1 MIPYHNLVRKHN
13 SIKSQYKDLTDIVYK
28 KGQFFDGVMTQ
39 LVEKKLR
46 ELTGY
51 KYCRLVSN
59 GTAGLYTLA
68 TYYKS
73 KGLDAVS
80 LPRLTYRATH
90 NAFLRAGYEVNFLDY
105 NQKDLLAIE
114 DDSDSLLVRVGLLG
128 KQPCEVINNRPVI
141 DDACQNWI
149 NSKSVHTKVISFD
162 PTKIISSNGN
172 GGAILT
178 NDEEVFEYTCQFI
191 TNKTSVHGLNLRM
204 SELESAYVFSQL
216 YSLDDWMKRR
226 REIMTRYKDA
236 FKERLIYQHEDDHDM
251 QKAVLIGKV
260 PKTNRVETRRVYDD
274 VAPELELF
282 ALPLYPELTD
292 KEVGTIISTVL
303 DYYKEEC

>member
-1 MIPYHNLVRKHN
+1 MIPYHNLIRKHN
-13 SIKSQYKDLTDIVYK
+13 SIKSQYKELTDIVYK
-28 KGQFFDGVMTQ
+28 KGQFFDGVMTR

-51 KYCRLVSN
+51 KFCRLVSN

-73 KGLDAVS
+73 KGLDTVS

-128 KQPCEVINNRPVI
+128 KQPYEVINDRPVI
-141 DDACQNWI
+141 DDACQNWV
-149 NSKSVHTKVISFD
+149 NSKSEHTKVISFD

-204 SELESAYVFSQL
+204 SELEAAYVFSQF
-216 YSLDDWMKRR
+216 YNLDDWMKRR
-226 REIMTRYKDA
+226 REIMTKYKDA
-236 FKERLIYQHEDDHDM
+236 FKERLIYQHEEDHDM
-251 QKAVLIGKV
+251 QKAVLFGKV
-260 PKTNRVETRRVYDD
+260 PKMNCFEIRRIYSD

-292 KEVGTIISTVL
+292 KEVDTIITTVSN
-303 DYYKEEC
+303 Y